1 MHSKEGQRM
10 MDLSGKVAVVT
21 GAASGIGFA
30 IAEKCVGEQ
39 MKVVLADVEE
49 DALELAA
56 DRLAQQGSVL
66 AVHTDVSVAESVDE
80 LRRQAEAFGPV
91 HLVCN
96 NAGVSTAGPG
106 AAWEKPI
113 SAWQWVLEVN
123 LWGVIHGIRAFL
135 PAMVERDQGHIVNT
149 ASIAGFLPFPF
160 AAPYAA
166 SKHAVVGIS
175 TSIFHELAL
184 RGSNVHVSVLCP
196 GWIKT
201 KIVDAERNWPERLGA
216 LPAADNNQMT
226 QMLEAMLKNLVA
238 TGMDPAMVAEQVL
251 DAVRSGRFWILPNA
265 DEFGPVIKDVAASA
279 VEGRNPPMAPLA

>member
-1 MHSKEGQRM
+1 M

-21 GAASGIGFA
+21 GAASGMGLA
-30 IAEKCVGEQ
+30 IAEKCVSER

-56 DRLAQQGSVL
+56 DRLSQRGTVL
-66 AVHTDVSVAESVDE
+66 AVHTDVAVAESVDE

-96 NAGVSTAGPG
+96 NAGVSGAGPG

-135 PAMVERDQGHIVNT
+135 PAMVERDQGHIINT
-149 ASIAGFLPFPF
+149 ASIAGLIPFPF
-160 AAPYAA
+160 ASPYAA

-175 TSIFHELAL
+175 VSLFHELAL
-184 RGSNVHVSVLCP
+184 RGSHVHVSVLCP
-196 GWIKT
+196 GWIRT
-201 KIVDAERNWPERLGA
+201 RIVDAERNWPDRLGPR
-216 LPAADNNQMT
+216 PASDSDPTAQM
-226 QMLEAMLKNLVA
+226 MEAMVRQLVE

-251 DAVRSGRFWILPNA
+251 DAVRAERFWVLPNA
-265 DEFGPVIKDVAASA
+265 ADFGPLIKDVAESA
-279 VEGRNPPMAPLA
+279 VEGRNPPLAPLT

>member
-1 MHSKEGQRM
+1 M

-21 GAASGIGFA
+21 GAASGMGLA
-30 IAEKCVGEQ
+30 IAEKCVSEG

-56 DRLAQQGSVL
+56 DRLAQRGTVL
-66 AVHTDVSVAESVDE
+66 AVPTDVAVAESVDE

-96 NAGVSTAGPG
+96 NAGVSGAGPG

-123 LWGVIHGIRAFL
+123 LWGVIHGIRAFV
-135 PAMVERDQGHIVNT
+135 PAMVERDQGHIINT
-149 ASIAGFLPFPF
+149 ASIAGLIPFPF
-160 AAPYAA
+160 ASPYAA

-175 TSIFHELAL
+175 VSLFHELAL
-184 RGSNVHVSVLCP
+184 RGSHVHVSVLCP
-196 GWIKT
+196 GWIRT
-201 KIVDAERNWPERLGA
+201 RIVDAERNWPDRLGPR
-216 LPAADNNQMT
+216 PASDSDPTAQM
-226 QMLEAMLKNLVA
+226 MEAMVRQLVD

-251 DAVRSGRFWILPNA
+251 DAVRAERFWVLPNA
-265 DEFGPVIKDVAASA
+265 DDFGPLIKDVAESA
-279 VEGRNPPMAPLA
+279 VEGRNPPLAPLT

>member
-1 MHSKEGQRM
+1 
-10 MDLSGKVAVVT
+10 MDLSGKVAVIT
-21 GAASGIGFA
+21 GAASGMGFA
-30 IAEKCVGEQ
+30 IAEKCVSER

-56 DRLAQQGSVL
+56 DRLAQKGTVL
-66 AVHTDVSVAESVDE
+66 AVPTDVSVAESVDE

-91 HLVCN
+91 HLLCN
-96 NAGVSTAGPG
+96 NAGVSSAGPG

-149 ASIAGFLPFPF
+149 ASIAGLIPFPF

-175 TSIFHELAL
+175 VSVFHELAM

-196 GWIKT
+196 GWIRT
-201 KIVDAERNWPERLGA
+201 RIVDSERNWPDRLGA
-216 LPAADNNQMT
+216 RPAADTNQVA
-226 QMLEAMLKNLVA
+226 QMMEAMVRQLVD

-251 DAVRSGRFWILPNA
+251 DAVRSERFWVLPNA
-265 DEFGPVIKDVAASA
+265 SDFGPLIKDVAASA
-279 VEGRNPPMAPLA
+279 VEGRNPPSVSLT

>member
-1 MHSKEGQRM
+1 M
-10 MDLSGKVAVVT
+10 MDWSGKVAVVT

-30 IAEKCVGEQ
+30 IAERCVGER
-39 MKVVLADVEE
+39 MKVVLADVED
-49 DALELAA
+49 DALEIAA
-56 DRLAQQGSVL
+56 DKLAQRGSVL
-66 AVHTDVSVAESVDE
+66 AVHTDVSVAESVEE

-106 AAWEKPI
+106 AAWETPL

-175 TSIFHELAL
+175 TSIFHELAI
-184 RGSNVHVSVLCP
+184 RGSHVHVSVLCP
-196 GWIKT
+196 GWIRT
-201 KIVDAERNWPERLGA
+201 RIVDAERNWPDRLGA
-216 LPAADNNQMT
+216 LPAADTNQLAEM
-226 QMLEAMLKNLVA
+226 MRAMLKQLID
-238 TGMDPAMVAEQVL
+238 TGMEPAMVAEQVL
-251 DAVRSGRFWILPNA
+251 DAVRSDRFWVLPNA
-265 DEFGPVIKDVAASA
+265 DAYGPVIKDVAASA
-279 VEGRNPPMAPLA
+279 VEGRNPPMAPLT

>member
-1 MHSKEGQRM
+1 

-21 GAASGIGFA
+21 GAASGVGLA
-30 IAEKCVGEQ
+30 IAEKCVSER

-56 DRLAQQGSVL
+56 DRLSQRGTVL
-66 AVHTDVSVAESVDE
+66 AVPTDVAVAESVDE

-91 HLVCN
+91 HLLCN
-96 NAGVSTAGPG
+96 NAGVSSAGPG
-106 AAWEKPI
+106 AAWEKPL

-149 ASIAGFLPFPF
+149 ASIAGLLPFPF

-175 TSIFHELAL
+175 ASMSHELAM

-196 GWIKT
+196 GWIRT
-201 KIVDAERNWPERLGA
+201 KIVDSERNWPDRLGA
-216 LPAADNNQMT
+216 RPAPDTGQMA
-226 QMLEAMLKNLVA
+226 QMMEAMVRQLVD
-238 TGMDPAMVAEQVL
+238 TGMDPAIVAEQVL
-251 DAVRSGRFWILPNA
+251 DAVQSERFWVLPNA
-265 DEFGPVIKDVAASA
+265 AEFGPQIKDFAASA
-279 VEGRNPPMAPLA
+279 VEGRNPPLAPLA